1 LGFISYIAFLS
12 LWGAKGEGEQQGM
25 GSKAKQIN
33 ASLILWDQDAVKTHG
48 Y

>member
-1 LGFISYIAFLS
+1 
-12 LWGAKGEGEQQGM
+12 M

-48 Y
+48 YQNCEFIVKESVTGTVFQHELTL